1 MRTVDALH
9 SLFLEA
15 AETDRRLPP
24 AIRKQKM
31 AAWPDVINDWH
42 GYGWTQIGET
52 VLRPT
57 SKQISDYDKALELTV
72 SMPEADRKLVWAV
85 AHSAAFKARGAPWT
99 RLARMLQLGT
109 DGRVVKRRYMD
120 ALIRLHYKSHHLR
133 TDMDTSL

>member
-1 MRTVDALH
+1 MTDVNSLH

-31 AAWPDVINDWH
+31 GAWPDVINDWH

-57 SKQISDYDKALELTV
+57 SKQISNYDRALELTV
-72 SMPEADRKLVWAV
+72 TMPEADRKLVWAV

-99 RLARMLQLGT
+99 RLARLLGMGT
-109 DGRVVKRRYMD
+109 DGRVVKRNYMD
-120 ALIRLHYKSHHLR
+120 ALVRLHYKI
-133 TDMDTSL
+133 